1 MALLLNQKNAAIKIA
16 IVVGMVIFSIRVEVI
31 ADKHL
36 QNCFNQKISFSG
48 TVASDPILK
57 NEQVYGS
64 SWRVAHT
71 SFLLRL
77 NSFACGERSY
87 SAHLPVRVQ
96 ISESNSTPINLGDLV
111 TGKAKIVKTRELKVA
126 ALLIVEQTP
135 YITIN
140 QNIFLRIA
148 SSIRTGFRKL
158 IPTNEAGALIPGI
171 VLGDTSLQ
179 SDWQTFEMRNTG
191 LSHLTAVSGTNF
203 AMIAGFIIWLIGF
216 IRLPIT
222 ARYLIVSSVLIFY
235 IFLVRPSPSV
245 LRAAI
250 MTGVYLFASVIGEK
264 SKSLAAL
271 GLAISAL
278 IIFDPFQANDPG
290 FALSVCATLGLITLA
305 PILNEKLA
313 SLVRSKLLAQSLSIP
328 ISATF
333 FTLPVIVVL
342 SNKFSPFSVI
352 ANLLTAV
359 VIAPITVLG
368 FMAAILAALLPAI
381 SSFIIWLISP
391 LSSWIVLVAN
401 KFSKFPALEFE
412 NSKLAIAIF
421 ISITTLAFTHYYR
434 QMLAIFIVIAA
445 VAVLDRISWPGN
457 NWQIVSCDVGQGD
470 ATVIALPKHE
480 AILID
485 TGPNPQKI
493 EKCLRQLHIKNIPL
507 LVLTHFHADHVAALD
522 SVLRNHQVKTAWVT
536 NQNIPEYS
544 AQRTL
549 QLLQGTQTRYVSAG
563 EKYQIVGIEI
573 DVVWPTSSI
582 TNFTNLPGDG
592 SAANNSSI
600 ALVIRSE
607 KFSLFACGDLEPEAQ
622 SEVMRRFSMPRIE
635 IFKVCHHGSKFQDW
649 QLFKELKPNVA
660 LISAGKG
667 NQYGHPSLDTVN
679 HLSDLGSKVMRTDLS
694 GSISVAPGNKIH
706 TLGKNWWHIRWR

>member
-1 MALLLNQKNAAIKIA
+1 LALLLNQKNAAIKIA

-64 SWRVAHT
+64 SWRIAHT

-126 ALLIVEQTP
+126 ALLIVEETP

-140 QNIFLRIA
+140 QNIFLKIA

-391 LSSWIVLVAN
+391 LSSWIVVVAN

-421 ISITTLAFTHYYR
+421 IAITALAFTHYYR

-445 VAVLDRISWPGN
+445 VTVLDRISWPGN

-470 ATVIALPKHE
+470 AL
-480 AILID
+480 LINLGAGEGLLFD
-485 TGPNPQKI
+485 TGPDPRSLDR
-493 EKCLRQLHIKNIPL
+493 CLHRFRISSLPL
-507 LVLTHFHADHVAALD
+507 VVLTHMHADHYGGISAL
-522 SVLRNHQVKTAWVT
+522 SRYRVGEIWT
-536 NQNIPEYS
+536 NSEPS
-544 AQRTL
+544 ATNL
-549 QLLQGTQTRYVSAG
+549 QSEFERAPHRVVRAG
-563 EKYQIVGIEI
+563 ERREI
-573 DVVWPTSSI
+573 KGASLQVLWPTESTSQFS
-582 TNFTNLPGDG
+582 TLPGDG
-592 SAANNSSI
+592 SVENDKSI
-600 ALVIRSE
+600 VTLIDFKGTSILVT
-607 KFSLFACGDLEPEAQ
+607 GDIEPPIQELLLREPRLA
-622 SEVMRRFSMPRIE
+622 EVAIM
-635 IFKVCHHGSKFQDW
+635 KVPHHGSRYQNERFLTRAKI
-649 QLFKELKPNVA
+649 A
-660 LISAGKG
+660 LISVGAG
-667 NQYGHPSLDTVN
+667 NTYGHPGKATIQALQAARILTY
-679 HLSDLGSKVMRTDLS
+679 RTDHD
-694 GSISVAPGNKIH
+694 GSIGIDWKQEKRSYVFSVHCFRKA
-706 TLGKNWWHIRWR
+706 WWSIQWR